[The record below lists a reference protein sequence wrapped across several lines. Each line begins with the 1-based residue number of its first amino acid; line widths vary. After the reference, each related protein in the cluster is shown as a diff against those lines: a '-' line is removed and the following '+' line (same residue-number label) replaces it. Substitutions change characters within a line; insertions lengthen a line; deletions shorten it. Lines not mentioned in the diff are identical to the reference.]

1 MRAILI
7 PGRFSDPPGAMNAFM
22 AHIVETAKSGR
33 AKCRTCGEGIS
44 KGEIR
49 FGEEVPNAFSESGG
63 MALHWHHLRCAAKK
77 KPSQLRE
84 ALTSFPGP
92 VPDRAELDRLIAE
105 NEPKQRPTTF
115 PYAELAPSPRSHCG
129 ECHTVIAKGALRV
142 ALAREQEGPTLMGPP
157 TPRYYH
163 LACSPAVLGPDLD
176 KALSQIR
183 ANSRGLSPDDVAEL
197 TRALANKQG
206 APAPRKASEDE
217 EPVPF

>member
-7 PGRFSDPPGAMNAFM
+7 PGQSPDSRNAMNALM

-33 AKCRTCGEGIS
+33 ARCRTCGEGIQ
-44 KGEIR
+44 KGEAR
-49 FGEEVPNAFSESGG
+49 FGEEVPNAFSDSGG
-63 MALHWHHLRCAAKK
+63 MALQWHHLRCAAKK

-84 ALTSFPGP
+84 ALGTFPGA

-115 PYAELAPSPRSHCG
+115 PYAELASSARSHCG

-142 ALAREQEGPTLMGPP
+142 ALAREQDGPALMMPP

-163 LACSPAVLGPDLD
+163 LACAPSVLGPDLD
-176 KALSQIR
+176 KALAQIR
-183 ANSRGLSPDDVAEL
+183 ANSRGLAADDIAEIDH
-197 TRALANKQG
+197 ALAIRR
-206 APAPRKASEDE
+206 PAAG
-217 EPVPF
+217 

>member
-1 MRAILI
+1 
-7 PGRFSDPPGAMNAFM
+7 MNALM

-33 AKCRTCGEGIS
+33 ARCRTCGEGIQ
-44 KGEIR
+44 KGDVR

-63 MALHWHHLRCAAKK
+63 TTHHWHHLRCAAKK

-84 ALTSFPGP
+84 ALASYSGD
-92 VPDRAELDRLIAE
+92 VPDRAEIDRLIAE

-115 PYAELAPSPRSHCG
+115 PYAERAPSARSHCG

-142 ALAREQEGPTLMGPP
+142 ALPREQEGPALMMPA

-163 LACSPAVLGPDLD
+163 VACSRAVLAGGLA
-176 KALSQIR
+176 KALTDIR
-183 ANSRGLSPDDVAEL
+183 ANSRGLGPEDVAEL
-197 TRALANKQG
+197 NRALDPTNDVPPPPRPQ
-206 APAPRKASEDE
+206 PADE

>member
-7 PGRFSDPPGAMNAFM
+7 PGRSPDAQHAMTALM

-33 AKCRTCGEGIS
+33 ARCRTCGEGIL
-44 KGEIR
+44 KGEAR
-49 FGEEVPNAFSESGG
+49 FGEEVPNAFSDSGG

-84 ALTSFPGP
+84 ALGTFPGA

-115 PYAELAPSPRSHCG
+115 PYAELAPTARSHCG
-129 ECHTVIAKGALRV
+129 ECHTLIAKGALRV
-142 ALAREQEGPTLMGPP
+142 ALAREQDGPALMMPP

-163 LACSPAVLGPDLD
+163 VACSPAVLGPDLA
-176 KALSQIR
+176 KALAQIR
-183 ANSRGLSPDDVAEL
+183 ANSRGLSADDLADL
-197 TRALANKQG
+197 DRALTSRA
-206 APAPRKASEDE
+206 AAPRPEPRDED
-217 EPVPF
+217 PVPF